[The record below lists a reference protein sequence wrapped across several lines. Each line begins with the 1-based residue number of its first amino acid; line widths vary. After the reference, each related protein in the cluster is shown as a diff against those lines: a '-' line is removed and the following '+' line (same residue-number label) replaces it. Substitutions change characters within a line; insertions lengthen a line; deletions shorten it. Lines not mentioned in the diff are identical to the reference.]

1 MKIGSVDTLGSCIFW
16 SKRAVPAS
24 CKRAFDRIDTH
35 NKSFSIE
42 AQIDSAMSNNFTS
55 QLIWF
60 YLNVKL
66 KKNWQCGFIRFRQVK
81 LKHKA
86 LNRPLVNFLIT
97 KTNKLKPLSY
107 SAGSSLR
114 EKRWKRHESFLF
126 ITYLYHDLF
135 IRISSYEQALM
146 GLDKKLW

>member
-1 MKIGSVDTLGSCIFW
+1 MCSVDTLGFCIFW

-60 YLNVKL
+60 YLNFKL
-66 KKNWQCGFIRFRQVK
+66 KKTGSADLYDSDRLNWS
-81 LKHKA
+81 
-86 LNRPLVNFLIT
+86 T
-97 KTNKLKPLSY
+97 KP
-107 SAGSSLR
+107 
-114 EKRWKRHESFLF
+114 
-126 ITYLYHDLF
+126 
-135 IRISSYEQALM
+135 
-146 GLDKKLW
+146 